1 MTENLKNMYVN
12 DDRGYFSLD
21 ELSRLKEMLKDNY
34 LHMLWFKML
43 YMLGITASELINIRV
58 KDVETDHRKLH
69 LHSSRKLKE
78 RVLEIPESIVPDI
91 RAEIC
96 QRDTGD
102 FLFSGRN
109 GKLHPRTI
117 QKLIEKLEK
126 GSGQRISI
134 AKLRR
139 TLAFHMLDDGWDE
152 KKVAYYL
159 GHNSL
164 RSTRRLLGDYQK
176 YLYLNRHP
184 YEKISVNAA

>member
-1 MTENLKNMYVN
+1 MAETLKNVN
-12 DDRGYFSLD
+12 VYDDRGYFSLE
-21 ELSRLKEMLKDNY
+21 ELTGMKELLKDNY
-34 LHMLWFKML
+34 LHVIWFKML

-58 KDVETDHRKLH
+58 CDVETEQRKIH
-69 LHSSRKLKE
+69 LHSSQKLKE
-78 RVLEIPESIVPDI
+78 RVLEIPESIVSEL

-96 QRDTGD
+96 QRNTED
-102 FLFSGRN
+102 FLFTGRN

-139 TLAFHMLDDGWDE
+139 TLAFHMLDHGWDE
-152 KKVAYYL
+152 KKVAWHL

-164 RSTRRLLGDYQK
+164 RSTRRLLGDYEK
-176 YLYLNRHP
+176 YLFLNRHP
-184 YEKISVNAA
+184 YEKINVNAA